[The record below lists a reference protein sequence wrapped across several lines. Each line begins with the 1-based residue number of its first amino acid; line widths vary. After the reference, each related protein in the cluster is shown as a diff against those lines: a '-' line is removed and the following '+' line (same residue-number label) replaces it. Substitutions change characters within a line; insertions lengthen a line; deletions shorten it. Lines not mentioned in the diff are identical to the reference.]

1 MALAVMAG
9 CASQPPTSP
18 AAPAATTAAVE
29 EGHAPEQPEQAFA
42 RWVKAFAVTAREA
55 GIAEETLRRAFDD
68 LRFVPRVVDL
78 DRRQPEFTQTV
89 WDLSLI
95 HI

>member
-1 MALAVMAG
+1 MVTIRRMHQISISSACRHSFACAAMALAVMAG

-55 GIAEETLRRAFDD
+55 GIAEETLR
-68 LRFVPRVVDL
+68 
-78 DRRQPEFTQTV
+78 
-89 WDLSLI
+89 LSLI